1 MTRNSN
7 KSGHASDAAAGDQ
20 GSARTFTLR
29 FILAAAFGTLVA
41 VSVATVL
48 AISVG
53 ANFRNTFSL
62 LNERA
67 ITLLNG
73 MEQAIRVETGRA
85 EGAVLG
91 LARLYAGG
99 AFEIGDSQNVSLALR
114 SILSAEEKIE
124 GLLLMDIQGGG
135 KAILRDQQGNL
146 NEIPMDQSSAESRN
160 NFRSAI
166 LNTTERPVWGE
177 PTVVQ
182 GVLFHNVSIPLVRDG
197 TVQGLAVA
205 VLGRSTMNSVVS
217 ELGQVNDTT
226 AFVL

>member
-1 MTRNSN
+1 M
-7 KSGHASDAAAGDQ
+7 
-20 GSARTFTLR
+20 
-29 FILAAAFGTLVA
+29 
-41 VSVATVL
+41 L

-99 AFEIGDSQNVSLALR
+99 AFEIGDSQNVGLALR

-124 GLLLMDIQGGG
+124 GLLLMNIQGGG
-135 KAILRDQQGNL
+135 KAILRDQHGNL
-146 NEIPMDQSSAESRN
+146 NEIPMDGRSAELKN

-182 GVLFHNVSIPLVRDG
+182 GVLFHNVSIPARAGRKGAGPGRCGAWPLNHEQRRFRTRTGQRHDCVRP
-197 TVQGLAVA
+197 
-205 VLGRSTMNSVVS
+205 
-217 ELGQVNDTT
+217 
-226 AFVL
+226 